1 MPAGDGTGPMGQ
13 GPRTGGGRGNCRT
26 PQSAGS
32 GRRFGGIGR
41 AGNSKQ
47 GMERGNQG
55 NKGQHGIRGDN
66 NLKPSK

>member
-26 PQSAGS
+26 PQSAGC
-32 GRRFGGIGR
+32 GRRFWGIGR

-47 GMERGNQG
+47 GMECSYQG
-55 NKGQHGIRGDN
+55 NKGQRGIRGVKDLN
-66 NLKPSK
+66 PSR